1 MVIQVLHSMSS
12 LDIDGEYDSDDP
24 QRQSVSSSA
33 SSLNTPRK
41 VSYLKRVAAAKREEV
56 ELENRVTLKV
66 EDVKVG
72 MTK

>member
-1 MVIQVLHSMSS
+1 MSS
-12 LDIDGEYDSDDP
+12 LDIDEEYDSDDT
-24 QRQSVSSSA
+24 QRQSVNNSV

-56 ELENRVTLKV
+56 ESENRVTLKV

-72 MTK
+72 MKKFFHNR